1 MTRDPK
7 SGAIVSVQHE
17 KSGRENPLG
26 DPLNELSD
34 SGNDEMVVEING
46 RGIIPELEEQAK
58 HSRPKRP
65 RMQSQREREWIERL
79 VERWGDD
86 WGGMVRDRKLN
97 PQQQS
102 EGDLKRRV
110 GTWKAG
116 KRKGQQEG
124 ESREIEVS

>member
-17 KSGRENPLG
+17 KSERENPLH
-26 DPLNELSD
+26 DPLNEFSD
-34 SGNDEMVVEING
+34 SDDTELVESSG
-46 RGIIPELEEQAK
+46 RGIVPELEEQAK
-58 HSRPKRP
+58 YSRPKRP
-65 RMQSQREREWIERL
+65 RMQSQREKEWIERL

-86 WGGMVRDRKLN
+86 WGGMVRDRRLN

-110 GTWKAG
+110 GVWRGG
-116 KRKGQQEG
+116 KTKGLQERG
-124 ESREIEVS
+124 DGKMELG

>member
-7 SGAIVSVQHE
+7 TGAIVSVQHE
-17 KSGRENPLG
+17 KSKRENPLD
-26 DPLNELSD
+26 DPLNEFSELE
-34 SGNDEMVVEING
+34 DEQVVESSG

-58 HSRPKRP
+58 YSRPKRP

-79 VERWGDD
+79 VDRWGDN
-86 WGGMVRDRKLN
+86 WGGMFRDRKLN
-97 PQQQS
+97 PQQQT

-110 GTWKAG
+110 GIWKVG

-124 ESREIEVS
+124 DG